1 MWWIEAAGSWA
12 CIWGL
17 DGHSPFSVDLK
28 KSYRPTDCKPG
39 NLMDSE
45 HILSLTT
52 DYALGLLSA
61 EERRRVERHAGQCPA
76 CRAAL
81 QNERGLEALV
91 RGTVRQAARPA
102 PGRLAALRPS
112 PVAPPAVVPLYR
124 RLAPVTMITV
134 LLALGLLFGRGLSFT
149 PAVYADGTPTLSAAS
164 NHIPT
169 ATIAAAIAPVTAEAE
184 LQRVNSG
191 PTAAPDPQASAPA
204 TAPLYAPTPAP
215 PAGTAAGD

>member
-1 MWWIEAAGSWA
+1 
-12 CIWGL
+12 
-17 DGHSPFSVDLK
+17 
-28 KSYRPTDCKPG
+28 
-39 NLMDSE
+39 MDSE

-61 EERRRVERHAGQCPA
+61 EERRRVERHAGQCLT

-81 QNERGLEALV
+81 QRERGLEALV
-91 RGTVRQAARPA
+91 RGTVHQAARPA
-102 PGRLAALRPS
+102 PGRLAARRPS
-112 PVAPPAVVPLYR
+112 PIAPRAAVPLYR

-149 PAVYADGTPTLSAAS
+149 ATAYADGTPTLSAA
-164 NHIPT
+164 NRHIPT

-184 LQRVNSG
+184 RQGVNAG